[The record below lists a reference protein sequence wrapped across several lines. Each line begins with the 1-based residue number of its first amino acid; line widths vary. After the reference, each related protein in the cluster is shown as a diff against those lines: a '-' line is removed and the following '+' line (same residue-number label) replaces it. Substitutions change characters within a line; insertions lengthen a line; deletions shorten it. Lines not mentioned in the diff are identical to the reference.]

1 MTKYAF
7 RVRELRLRTPDAECL
22 ADPGRVLTHQREFH
36 PAPRFVSTIKIEQG
50 LLRGTTFD

>member
-22 ADPGRVLTHQREFH
+22 ADPGRVLTRQREFH

-50 LLRGTTFD
+50 LLHGTTFD